1 MAVHKLIVI
10 AAVAVLGA
18 TNGAHPARASYA
30 GAPVAGLPDVGIPVN
45 SERPEVGLPAFLA
58 PADSADSLWR
68 EGRNAISDEDWKLAE
83 RLFARIRD
91 RYPRSAYVAD
101 SYYWQAFAL
110 SRRGGTDQLK
120 EAVQL
125 LERQQDRFASA
136 ATVKSGDTRSLL
148 TRLQGM
154 LARGGDADAAA
165 LISARAGSA
174 SGGTGSNSSRAASRS
189 SRSGSGAGAGS
200 NSAREGSVPAGCKSE
215 DDDDRVEALNA
226 LLQMGS
232 DDALPILK
240 KVLAR
245 RDQCSEVLRRKA
257 VFLVSQKRGDEAAD
271 ILVETAKSDP
281 DRETR
286 EQAVFWLSQ
295 VRSDKAVPLL
305 EQILKTS
312 TDEEMQDK
320 ALFALSQKSEDRAQ
334 QALREYASRDDAAAH
349 LREQAIFWLGQ
360 RRSDENAQFLR
371 QLFAKTSNE
380 ETKNKILF
388 SLSQTRNAGNEQ
400 WLLDQAVNA
409 KNSMDVRKQALFWV
423 GQSGGLDVAKLGELY
438 DKGSEEDFKDQVIF
452 VLSQRGK
459 SPEAV
464 DKLIDIAKNEKNR
477 ELRKK
482 AIFWLGQSHDPRAV
496 KALQE
501 LINR

>member
-1 MAVHKLIVI
+1 VHKLILVG
-10 AAVAVLGA
+10 AVAVLGA
-18 TNGAHPARASYA
+18 TNGAHPSRASYA
-30 GAPVAGLPDVGIPVN
+30 GAPASEWPGVGVAVTA
-45 SERPEVGLPAFLA
+45 ERPDVGLPAILA

-68 EGRNAISDEDWKLAE
+68 EGRNAISDEDWRLAE

-136 ATVKSGDTRSLL
+136 ATVKSGDTKSLL

-165 LISARAGSA
+165 KISARAGRA
-174 SGGTGSNSSRAASRS
+174 SGRTGSNST
-189 SRSGSGAGAGS
+189 G
-200 NSAREGSVPAGCKSE
+200 EGTVPAGCKSE

-286 EQAVFWLSQ
+286 EQAIFWLSQ

-320 ALFALSQKSEDRAQ
+320 ALFALSQNSHGDRAQ
-334 QALREYASRDDAAAH
+334 QVLRDYASREDVAAN

-423 GQSGGLDVAKLGELY
+423 GQSGGGLDVAKLGELY
-438 DKGSEEDFKDQVIF
+438 DKGSEEEFKDQVIF